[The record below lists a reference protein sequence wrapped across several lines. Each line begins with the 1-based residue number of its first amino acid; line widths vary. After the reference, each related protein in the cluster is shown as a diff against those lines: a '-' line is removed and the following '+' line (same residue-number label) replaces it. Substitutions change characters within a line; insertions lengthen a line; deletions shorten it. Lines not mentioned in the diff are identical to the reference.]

1 MASIPGR
8 VPALSAHRGGGE
20 VGPAGTYQAYLNAVA
35 AGVDYVEFDVRRT
48 GDGVLVALHEARAG
62 PGRPLTSVSY
72 SRLCELTGHE
82 VPRIAEV
89 MRLLAGRAAA
99 HIDLK
104 GAGCAAAVLRIGL
117 DLLGPAGMIVTTG
130 DRAVLASL
138 KRQFPAVPAG
148 LSIGGGLA
156 RSVRRC
162 AAPLRRTALSRAE
175 LAAAGLAGWAAIHH
189 RLAGAEVLAG
199 CQRQGIKT
207 MVWTVNADRDLV
219 RWMATPGVDALV
231 TDRPCRAVLL
241 REHRLAALSA
251 GKIPPERADPG
262 HRGRA
267 DPSGDHRG

>member
-8 VPALSAHRGGGE
+8 VPAISAHRGGEDGS
-20 VGPAGTYQAYLNAVA
+20 GGTYQAYLNAAA
-35 AGVDYVEFDVRRT
+35 AGADYVEFDVRRT

-72 SRLCELTGHE
+72 SQLCELTGRE
-82 VPRIAEV
+82 VPRVPEV

-104 GAGCAAAVLRIGL
+104 DAGCAAAVLRLGL

-130 DRAVLASL
+130 DPAVLASV

-156 RSVRRC
+156 RAVRRSV
-162 AAPLRRTALSRAE
+162 APLRAALSRAE
-175 LAAAGLAGWAAIHH
+175 LAAAGLAGWAAIHR
-189 RLAGAEVLAG
+189 RLARAEVLTQ

-207 MVWTVNADRDLV
+207 MVWTVSADRELA

-231 TDRPCRAVLL
+231 TDRPGRAVLL
-241 REHRLAALSA
+241 REHKLADMTA
-251 GKIPPERADPG
+251 GKIPPEMPARSRRWP
-262 HRGRA
+262 R
-267 DPSGDHRG
+267 